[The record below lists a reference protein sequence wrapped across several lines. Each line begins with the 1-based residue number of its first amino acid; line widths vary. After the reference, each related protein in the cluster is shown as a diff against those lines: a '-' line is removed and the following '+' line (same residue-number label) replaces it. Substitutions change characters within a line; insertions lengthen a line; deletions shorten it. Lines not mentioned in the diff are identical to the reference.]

1 MFGSYVKKSVAGSL
15 FFVCVVLSGVSHA
28 DDVIDSINEGLQY
41 YKAGKYKD
49 AVESLNYASQ
59 IIQQKKGKGLE
70 SFLPE
75 PLQGWTAEAASSQ
88 AVPVYGGGIT
98 VERQYTKGS
107 STISISIITDSPMM
121 QGVMMMFS
129 NPMIASASGGQL
141 AKIKRQ
147 KAIINF
153 DAANRQGT
161 IQIVVANRYL
171 ITVDGDGVSKEDLKA
186 YAESIDFAGLKSLE

>member
-107 STISISIITDSPMM
+107 STLSISIITDSPMM

-186 YAESIDFAGLKSLE
+186 YAEAIDFAGLTSLE